1 MCALWDLVNWTKNF
15 ILALLWD
22 GEGGGVPQ
30 FIKILVTFS
39 PSRVRGS
46 CFGRI
51 FHRQQMLRSMQMYGG
66 RYRDRVFFPLST
78 CVRAVLP
85 RRREGVLWSAD
96 RPWSK
101 MLLQEGEMRSKDR
114 GLVSTTLRYR
124 KSSERNTVY
133 SSLTWFRRQIVGW
146 RNREKWAGKKN
157 KAKTTTATTR
167 TTTRKNSKEPF
178 LLFFSPRSISRPS
191 SIFEGLE

>member
-1 MCALWDLVNWTKNF
+1 M
-15 ILALLWD
+15 
-22 GEGGGVPQ
+22 
-30 FIKILVTFS
+30 
-39 PSRVRGS
+39 RGS

-133 SSLTWFRRQIVGW
+133 SSLTWFRRQIVGMAHQREVSRKKKQSKNNNSNDKNNNKKKQQRTFPPFFLSALHFAPLFNIW
-146 RNREKWAGKKN
+146 RPRIAMYNMPSGLLTQHFCFYENYSIETGYTEKTAG
-157 KAKTTTATTR
+157 
-167 TTTRKNSKEPF
+167 P
-178 LLFFSPRSISRPS
+178 
-191 SIFEGLE
+191 

>member
-1 MCALWDLVNWTKNF
+1 M
-15 ILALLWD
+15 
-22 GEGGGVPQ
+22 
-30 FIKILVTFS
+30 
-39 PSRVRGS
+39 RGS

-101 MLLQEGEMRSKDR
+101 MLLQVGEMRSKDR

-146 RNREKWAGKKN
+146 RNREKWAGKK
-157 KAKTTTATTR
+157 KTKQKQQQQRQEQQQEKTAK
-167 TTTRKNSKEPF
+167 NLSS
-178 LLFFSPRSISRPS
+178 FFSLRAPFRMCICWWADLCRKCKQVV
-191 SIFEGLE
+191 

>member
-1 MCALWDLVNWTKNF
+1 M
-15 ILALLWD
+15 
-22 GEGGGVPQ
+22 
-30 FIKILVTFS
+30 
-39 PSRVRGS
+39 RGS

-85 RRREGVLWSAD
+85 RRRERVLWSAD

-101 MLLQEGEMRSKDR
+101 MLLQVGEMRSKDR

-178 LLFFSPRSISRPS
+178 LLFSLRAPFRAP
-191 SIFEGLE
+191 LQYLKA